1 MKVIKQHILAILG
14 LLGIVSP
21 AFVSYAM
28 FNRVGSGGVFGR
40 RIYAIMADTL
50 GWKAYLVIGY
60 DLDET
65 IGVARGVI
73 DCDHPRIV
81 TYPDD
86 ELICLGRASVALNP
100 PTSTHTPKIA
110 H

>member
-1 MKVIKQHILAILG
+1 MKVIKQHILALLG
-14 LLGIVSP
+14 LVGILSP
-21 AFVSYAM
+21 CFVSYAI

-40 RIYAIMADTL
+40 RIYASIAGML

-73 DCDHPRIV
+73 NYDHPSIV

-100 PTSTHTPKIA
+100 PTTTHTPKIA
-110 H
+110 I